1 MIGQCFKYQGSP
13 TILKMK
19 DTIMEDGIVKIINWG
34 YENQRRIGGFFNS
47 SLNEFN
53 INYNRDI
60 NDPLKI
66 KLLPQNECP
75 MDPVE

>member
-1 MIGQCFKYQGSP
+1 
-13 TILKMK
+13 MK
-19 DTIMEDGIVKIINWG
+19 IKDGF
-34 YENQRRIGGFFNS
+34 GGFFNS
-47 SLNEFN
+47 SLDEFN

-66 KLLPQNECP
+66 ELLPQNECP